1 MDNQSISFGSFDAVL
16 DERIEAVCT
25 RMFGENIQV
34 LKESVKDSLVKSYL
48 TIEQVAEKL
57 GKTVKTIQRYERAGL
72 RSYKI
77 GRSRIY
83 FEDDIEEFIESSRK
97 NKNL

>member
-34 LKESVKDSLVKSYL
+34 LKKSVKDCPFLKMVDSIWYVY
-48 TIEQVAEKL
+48 
-57 GKTVKTIQRYERAGL
+57 
-72 RSYKI
+72 
-77 GRSRIY
+77 
-83 FEDDIEEFIESSRK
+83 
-97 NKNL
+97 